1 MPTDVSQV
9 PSKATVT
16 SPLPPTQSHT
26 PPSTTSPSTQE
37 SAPSR
42 SRRGGDD
49 DIYEFREPEPFEFE
63 VRGKRES
70 PFNEDRVHHH
80 RILSPQQKKP
90 GKEDEEDNPK
100 ATTVTFSCS
109 AFKSNVIVFVLMLI
123 ILFIAEKWLGGANQS
138 WDDFSSSKLS
148 VKFERYFIALGFS
161 P

>member
-100 ATTVTFSCS
+100 ATTVTFS
-109 AFKSNVIVFVLMLI
+109 
-123 ILFIAEKWLGGANQS
+123 
-138 WDDFSSSKLS
+138 
-148 VKFERYFIALGFS
+148 GFS
-161 P
+161 VSIKCICYYINVNYTIHSREVARWSEPKQG